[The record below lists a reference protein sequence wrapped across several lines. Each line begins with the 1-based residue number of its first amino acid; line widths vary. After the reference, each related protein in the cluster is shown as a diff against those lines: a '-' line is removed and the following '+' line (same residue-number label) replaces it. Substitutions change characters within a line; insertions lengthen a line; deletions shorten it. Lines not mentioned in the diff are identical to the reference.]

1 MDFRMGYFQ
10 FVKDNFLLCEKKTAR
25 TQIKIVNNRK
35 KGIISYILLK
45 YAQLECPA
53 TYLITI

>member
-1 MDFRMGYFQ
+1 MDFRMGCFQ
-10 FVKDNFLLCEKKTAR
+10 FVKANFLLREKKTGR
-25 TQIKIVNNRK
+25 TQIKIANNRK
-35 KGIISYILLK
+35 KGIISSFLLK